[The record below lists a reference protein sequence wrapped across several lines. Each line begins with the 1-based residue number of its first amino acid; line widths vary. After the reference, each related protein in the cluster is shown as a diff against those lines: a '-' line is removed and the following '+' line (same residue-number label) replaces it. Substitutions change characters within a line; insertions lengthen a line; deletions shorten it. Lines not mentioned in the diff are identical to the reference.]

1 MRQKDLDAR
10 WIKNDVSHYGYKTSI
25 SIDAAYGLIRRHGVT
40 PANSHDSQMLAA
52 LLEGKNTEAMVWAD
66 AASGV

>member
-1 MRQKDLDAR
+1 M
-10 WIKNDVSHYGYKTSI
+10 SHYGYKNSI
-25 SIDAAYGLIRRHGVT
+25 SIDAARGLIRRHRHGVT

-52 LLEGKNTEAMVWAD
+52 LLDGKNTEAMVWAD